1 MAIRG
6 TREFGISREIFFVR
20 RNLVTFSRKK
30 RNCFAH
36 LFFENIC
43 CSEFDADDFEPNFFL
58 GKLAKKFYV
67 RQELLLNIKNVCNI
81 SPLPG
86 PVHAL

>member
-6 TREFGISREIFFVR
+6 TREFGISRENFFVR

-58 GKLAKKFYV
+58 GKLAKNFYV
-67 RQELLLNIKNVCNI
+67 RQELLLNIKNVCNMCVLCVI
-81 SPLPG
+81 
-86 PVHAL
+86 